1 MQSAL
6 PQPHHAGGTG
16 LNGKCWW
23 VILLVQRL
31 WSHQPSSK
39 GGILLIK
46 RIASQCLSEIPVAM
60 GLLCFLQTINV
71 PLAYFFSWNHGIASD
86 STHAISQQS
95 NFSLGRINQNCPPLK
110 EQSQKLYH
118 ARTGAV
124 QTEPHGL

>member
-46 RIASQCLSEIPVAM
+46 RIASLCLSEIPVAM

-71 PLAYFFSWNHGIASD
+71 PLAYSFSWNHGIMELLLIALMPFHNNL
-86 STHAISQQS
+86 T
-95 NFSLGRINQNCPPLK
+95 FPWGR
-110 EQSQKLYH
+110 
-118 ARTGAV
+118 
-124 QTEPHGL
+124 